1 MISVNRASR
10 FTRYL
15 WLTFGMYV
23 MLGIVF
29 AFYVNVDRSLEAAY
43 KQRLQSYLLTDT
55 LRQSADNLTRLARA
69 YISTG
74 DTKYKQQ
81 HQDILDIR
89 NGIKPWPP
97 GNKLINRDIVAIDH
111 SPTGNQTIA
120 LLELIR
126 SAGFTFQEYNQLAQA
141 KKSSDRLAQIDIA
154 AMQLI
159 GTSTPQDQVVQ
170 FQAIKLLQSDNYF
183 QTNAA
188 ITSAIDATQIM
199 VGQRTLA
206 VVHQAE
212 TTATYLRRIFIL
224 LSFILLY
231 LLWRTYRVLHATLG
245 GSVDKLYNHIV
256 NLGNG
261 DFSDLIETKPATENS
276 VLGWLSETQLK
287 LIKLLKERDAA
298 EDHLFRLSKLYEA
311 LSQCNQVI
319 VRCNSDS
326 ELFQQICRVA
336 VQFGGMKM
344 AWVGGINQVTER
356 VVPIASY
363 GDGVEYLEN
372 ITITISSND
381 PYGHGPVGTAI
392 RDNQPAWCQDFQH
405 DPGTAPWH
413 DRGALFGWGAVAA
426 LPIHCDGRLIGVL
439 AMYSAEPYAFNEVTQ
454 NLLSEMMMDIEFA
467 LERFARMAEQRHAQ
481 EMETERIFMLER
493 ITSDAPLQTIMEDIV
508 LRLES
513 LKPEAICSIL
523 LLSEDGQHL
532 QLGAAPSLPDYFNS
546 AIAGERIGEG
556 AGSCGNAAYT
566 GKRTIVEDINHHPY
580 WANYLS
586 LTQKVGLRACWSE
599 PILSADN
606 RVIGTFAIYHRAP
619 ALPTPHDTQLIEMAA
634 HFIAIAIERKQAET
648 HIHQLVHYD
657 PLTRL
662 PNRLLLEKRAH
673 QAINLA
679 QRTDTQLAVLFF
691 DLDHFKNINDN
702 LGHRIG
708 DELLITLAQRL
719 QSVLREEDTVSRL
732 GGDEFIFVLP
742 NTDIDDA
749 AHVAEKLLY
758 IVSQPYHLDN
768 HELTITTSIGIAM
781 YPEDG
786 ADFDTLVKAA
796 DVAMY
801 RAKQA
806 GRNGHCYFTHEMQIR
821 SARNL
826 LLENALRRALERNQ
840 IFIEYQPQI
849 SLTSGKIIGAE
860 ALVRWHN
867 PELGLISPAEFIPLA
882 EDSGQIFAI
891 GEWVLRTATHQLK
904 AWMDADMTPI
914 TMAVNLSAVQFRH
927 ARLPEL
933 VTSIL
938 NESDLSP
945 QLLELE
951 LTESVAMDD
960 PLGAIAVMNDLHDR
974 GVRMSI
980 DDFGTGYSSLNYLKK
995 FKIYKL
1001 KIDQSFVHD
1010 ISTDPEDKAIV
1021 AAIISMAHS
1030 LGFQTIAEGVET
1042 EGQLSFLRA
1051 QGCNEVQGYYFSKP
1065 LPADQF
1071 ELFVRNWQPY

>member
-1 MISVNRASR
+1 MISVIGASR
-10 FTRYL
+10 FTRHL
-15 WLTFGMYV
+15 WLTLGMYIILAV
-23 MLGIVF
+23 AF
-29 AFYVNVDRSLEAAY
+29 AIYVNVDKRIETANAL
-43 KQRLQSYLLTDT
+43 RLQSYLLTDE
-55 LRQSADNLTRLARA
+55 LRQSTDNLTRMARA

-74 DTKYKQQ
+74 DPIYKQR

-89 NGIKPWPP
+89 NGNKAWPL
-97 GNKLINRDIVAIDH
+97 GYQHIYRDMA
-111 SPTGNQTIA
+111 SPPRADNTQQIA
-120 LLELIR
+120 LLELVR
-126 SAGFTFQEYNQLAQA
+126 KAGFTAQEYKQLAQA
-141 KKSSDRLAQIDIA
+141 KTASDTLAQIDMTAMKMIA
-154 AMQLI
+154 SGMPRDQATQFEAM
-159 GTSTPQDQVVQ
+159 
-170 FQAIKLLQSDNYF
+170 KLLQSDAYF
-183 QTNAA
+183 QAN
-188 ITSAIDATQIM
+188 SALILSIDETQTM
-199 VGQRTLA
+199 MGQRTLTM
-206 VVHQAE
+206 VRQAE
-212 TTATYLRRIFIL
+212 ATASRLRLVFIFL
-224 LSFILLY
+224 NFSLLY
-231 LLWRTYRVLHATLG
+231 LLWRTYRTLRTTLG
-245 GSVDKLYNHIV
+245 GSVDKLYDHIAS
-256 NLGNG
+256 LGNG
-261 DFSDLIETKPATENS
+261 DFSQLIDTTPGMKNS

-287 LIKLLKERDAA
+287 LIKLHKERDVA
-298 EDHLFRLSKLYEA
+298 EEHLLRLSKLYEA

-319 VRCNSDS
+319 VRCNSDT

-344 AWVGGINQVTER
+344 AWIGMINQVTER

-381 PYGHGPVGTAI
+381 PFGHGPVGTAI
-392 RDNQPAWCQDFQH
+392 RENQASWCQDFQH
-405 DPGTAPWH
+405 DPNTAPWH
-413 DRGALFGWGAVAA
+413 DRGAVFGWGAVAA
-426 LPIHCDGRLIGVL
+426 LPMHCDGRLMGVFT
-439 AMYSAEPYAFNEVTQ
+439 MYSTEPYAFDEAAQ
-454 NLLSEMMMDIEFA
+454 NLLTEMMMDIEFA
-467 LERFARMAEQRHAQ
+467 LEGFARMAEQRHAQ
-481 EMETERIFMLER
+481 EMEAERIFMLER
-493 ITSDAPLQTIMEDIV
+493 ITSDATLQTIMEDIV

-513 LKPEAICSIL
+513 LKPEAFCSIL

-532 QLGAAPSLPDYFNS
+532 RLGAAPSLPDYFNS
-546 AIAGERIGEG
+546 AIEGERIGEG
-556 AGSCGNAAYT
+556 AGSCGNAAFT

-580 WANYLS
+580 WVNYLP
-586 LTQKVGLRACWSE
+586 LAQKVGLRACWSE
-599 PILSADN
+599 PIMSADN
-606 RVIGTFAIYHRAP
+606 RVIGTFAIYHRTP

-634 HFIAIAIERKQAET
+634 HFIAIAIERKQAEA

-673 QAINLA
+673 LAINLA
-679 QRTDTQLAVLFF
+679 QRTGTQLAVLFF

-719 QSVLREEDTVSRL
+719 QSVLRDEDTVSRL

-758 IVSQPYHLDN
+758 VVSQPYHLDN

-786 ADFDTLVKAA
+786 ADFDTLIKAA

-840 IFIEYQPQI
+840 LFIEYQPQI
-849 SLTSGKIIGAE
+849 SLKTGKIIGAE

-867 PELGLISPAEFIPLA
+867 PELGLISPTEFIPLA

-891 GEWVLRTATHQLK
+891 GEWVLRTAIRQLK
-904 AWMDADMTPI
+904 AWMDADLAPI

-960 PLGAIAVMNDLHDR
+960 PLTAIAVMNDLHTR

-995 FKIYKL
+995 FKVYKL

-1065 LPADQF
+1065 LAADQF